1 MNDNYYIMPN
11 KIKQL
16 LVLSACAFFLACGTS
31 TNERGIASTTSDS
44 TASGSAYNSSDG
56 FAPASPTAGPQ
67 APAMSAPGDST
78 AAATTP
84 AGTTTTTTPTGT
96 PGSTPAATTTTP
108 AAPPV
113 TAAKPAAADNSADI
127 KKGEALISKSDCLA
141 CHKVDAKILG
151 PSYKDVAAKY
161 PNNAATIAQ
170 LANKIKNGGS
180 GVWGA
185 IPMSP
190 HPALSDDDA
199 KAMVR
204 YIMSL
209 K

>member
-1 MNDNYYIMPN
+1 M
-11 KIKQL
+11 KQFFFL
-16 LVLSACAFFLACGTS
+16 GLCALFLACGTS
-31 TNERGIASTTSDS
+31 TNERGITSTTTDS
-44 TASGSAYNSSDG
+44 TASGSAYKSSDG
-56 FAPASPTAGPQ
+56 FAPAAASAAPES
-67 APAMSAPGDST
+67 PAMTVAVPAARVDST
-78 AAATTP
+78 AVVAP
-84 AGTTTTTTPTGT
+84 PSTTPT
-96 PGSTPAATTTTP
+96 ATTAP
-108 AAPPV
+108 AGSPAT
-113 TAAKPAAADNSADI
+113 TAAVVPTKPAAVDNSADI

-141 CHKVDAKILG
+141 CHKIDAKLLG

-170 LANKIKNGGS
+170 LAGKIKSGGS

>member
-1 MNDNYYIMPN
+1 M
-11 KIKQL
+11 KQF
-16 LVLSACAFFLACGTS
+16 FFLGLCALFLSCGTP
-31 TNERGIASTTSDS
+31 TNERGITSTTTDS
-44 TASGSAYNSSDG
+44 TASGSAYKSSDG
-56 FAPASPTAGPQ
+56 FAPAAASAAPER
-67 APAMSAPGDST
+67 PAMTVAVPAAPVDST
-78 AAATTP
+78 AVVAAPATTP
-84 AGTTTTTTPTGT
+84 T
-96 PGSTPAATTTTP
+96 ATTAPAGSPATT
-108 AAPPV
+108 AAVVP
-113 TAAKPAAADNSADI
+113 AKPAAVDNSADI

-141 CHKVDAKILG
+141 CHKIDAKLLG

-170 LANKIKNGGS
+170 LAGKIKSGGS

>member
-1 MNDNYYIMPN
+1 M
-11 KIKQL
+11 KQL
-16 LVLSACAFFLACGTS
+16 FVLGVCALFLACGSS

-56 FAPASPTAGPQ
+56 FAPASPTASPQ
-67 APAMSAPGDST
+67 APAMSAPGDS
-78 AAATTP
+78 AAAVTTPVATPATTP
-84 AGTTTTTTPTGT
+84 AGTPV
-96 PGSTPAATTTTP
+96 STPAATTTP

-113 TAAKPAAADNSADI
+113 AAAKPAAADNSADI

-141 CHKVDAKILG
+141 CHKIDAKLLG

-170 LANKIKNGGS
+170 LASKIKNGGS

-204 YIMSL
+204 YILSL

>member
-1 MNDNYYIMPN
+1 M
-11 KIKQL
+11 KQL
-16 LVLSACAFFLACGTS
+16 LVLGVCALFLACGTS
-31 TNERGIASTTSDS
+31 TNERGITSTTTDS

-56 FAPASPTAGPQ
+56 FAPASPATPQ
-67 APAMSAPGDST
+67 TPAMIAPGDSAAVVT
-78 AAATTP
+78 APAGTAATTP
-84 AGTTTTTTPTGT
+84 TATKPAATPV
-96 PGSTPAATTTTP
+96 SKPAATTTP
-108 AAPPV
+108 AATPV
-113 TAAKPAAADNSADI
+113 AAAKPAAADNSADI

-141 CHKVDAKILG
+141 CHKVDGKILG

-185 IPMSP
+185 VPMSP

-204 YIMSL
+204 YILSL

>member
-1 MNDNYYIMPN
+1 MPN

-16 LVLSACAFFLACGTS
+16 LVLSVCAFFLACGDS

-56 FAPASPTAGPQ
+56 FAPAA
-67 APAMSAPGDST
+67 APVTSQS
-78 AAATTP
+78 
-84 AGTTTTTTPTGT
+84 
-96 PGSTPAATTTTP
+96 PAATVATP
-108 AAPPV
+108 AAPVDSAATTATTTVSAPATNPAAASAAPKPATPAV
-113 TAAKPAAADNSADI
+113 AAAKPAAASNSADI

-141 CHKVDAKILG
+141 CHKVDAKLLG
-151 PSYKDVAAKY
+151 PSYKEVAAKY
-161 PNNAATIAQ
+161 ANNASTVSQ
-170 LANKIKNGGS
+170 LANKIKSGGS

-185 IPMSP
+185 VPMSP

-204 YIMSL
+204 YILSL

>member
-1 MNDNYYIMPN
+1 M
-11 KIKQL
+11 KQL
-16 LVLSACAFFLACGTS
+16 LVLGVCALFLACGTS
-31 TNERGIASTTSDS
+31 TNERGITSTTTDS

-56 FAPASPTAGPQ
+56 FAPASPATPQ
-67 APAMSAPGDST
+67 SPTIIAPGDSAAAVTTT
-78 AAATTP
+78 AGTAATTP
-84 AGTTTTTTPTGT
+84 AAT
-96 PGSTPAATTTTP
+96 TPAATTTASTPVSKPAATTTP
-108 AAPPV
+108 AATPV
-113 TAAKPAAADNSADI
+113 AAAKPAAADNSADI

-141 CHKVDAKILG
+141 CHKVDGKILG

-161 PNNAATIAQ
+161 PNNAATITQ
-170 LANKIKNGGS
+170 LANKIKKGGS

-185 IPMSP
+185 VPMSP
-190 HPALSDDDA
+190 HPTLSDDDA

>member
-1 MNDNYYIMPN
+1 MPN

-16 LVLSACAFFLACGTS
+16 LVLSACAIFLACGDS

-44 TASGSAYNSSDG
+44 TASGSAYKSSDG
-56 FAPASPTAGPQ
+56 FAPAAAPVASQSPATTV
-67 APAMSAPGDST
+67 SAPVAPVDST
-78 AAATTP
+78 ATT
-84 AGTTTTTTPTGT
+84 
-96 PGSTPAATTTTP
+96 ATTTVSAPVTTATAATAAGATPKPATP
-108 AAPPV
+108 AVA
-113 TAAKPAAADNSADI
+113 AAKPAATSNNADI

-141 CHKVDAKILG
+141 CHKVDAKLLG
-151 PSYKDVAAKY
+151 PSYKEVAAKY
-161 PNNAATIAQ
+161 ANNASTVSQ
-170 LANKIKNGGS
+170 LANKIKSGGS

-185 IPMSP
+185 VPMSP

-204 YIMSL
+204 YILSL

>member
-1 MNDNYYIMPN
+1 M
-11 KIKQL
+11 KQFFFL
-16 LVLSACAFFLACGTS
+16 WLCALFLACGTS
-31 TNERGIASTTSDS
+31 TNERGITSTRTDS
-44 TASGSAYNSSDG
+44 TASGSAYKSSDG
-56 FAPASPTAGPQ
+56 FAPAAASAAPES
-67 APAMSAPGDST
+67 PAMTVAVPAAPVDST
-78 AAATTP
+78 AVVAAPATTP
-84 AGTTTTTTPTGT
+84 T
-96 PGSTPAATTTTP
+96 ATTAP
-108 AAPPV
+108 AGSPAT
-113 TAAKPAAADNSADI
+113 TAAVVPTKPAAVDNSADI

-141 CHKVDAKILG
+141 CHKIDAKLLG

-170 LANKIKNGGS
+170 LAGKIKSGGS

-199 KAMVR
+199 KSMVR

>member
-1 MNDNYYIMPN
+1 M
-11 KIKQL
+11 KQFFFL
-16 LVLSACAFFLACGTS
+16 GLCALFLACGTS
-31 TNERGIASTTSDS
+31 TNERGITSTTTDS
-44 TASGSAYNSSDG
+44 TASGSAYKSSDG
-56 FAPASPTAGPQ
+56 FAPAAASAAPES
-67 APAMSAPGDST
+67 PAMTVAVPAAPVDST
-78 AAATTP
+78 AVVAAPATTLTATTAP
-84 AGTTTTTTPTGT
+84 AGSP
-96 PGSTPAATTTTP
+96 ATT
-108 AAPPV
+108 AAVVP
-113 TAAKPAAADNSADI
+113 AKPAAVDNSADI

-141 CHKVDAKILG
+141 CHKIDAKLLG

-161 PNNAATIAQ
+161 PNKAATIAQ
-170 LANKIKNGGS
+170 LAGKIKSGGS

>member
-1 MNDNYYIMPN
+1 M
-11 KIKQL
+11 KQF
-16 LVLSACAFFLACGTS
+16 FFLGLCALFLSCGTP
-31 TNERGIASTTSDS
+31 TNERGITSTTTDS
-44 TASGSAYNSSDG
+44 TASGSAYKSSDG
-56 FAPASPTAGPQ
+56 FAPAAASAAPES
-67 APAMSAPGDST
+67 PAMTVAVPAARVDST
-78 AAATTP
+78 AVVAAPATTP
-84 AGTTTTTTPTGT
+84 T
-96 PGSTPAATTTTP
+96 ATTAPAGSPATT
-108 AAPPV
+108 AAVVP
-113 TAAKPAAADNSADI
+113 AKPAAVDNSADI

-141 CHKVDAKILG
+141 CHKIDAKLLG

-170 LANKIKNGGS
+170 LAGKIKSGGS

>member
-1 MNDNYYIMPN
+1 M
-11 KIKQL
+11 KQFFFL
-16 LVLSACAFFLACGTS
+16 GLCALFLACGTS
-31 TNERGIASTTSDS
+31 TNERGITSTTTDS
-44 TASGSAYNSSDG
+44 TASGSAYKSSDG
-56 FAPASPTAGPQ
+56 FAPAAASAAPES
-67 APAMSAPGDST
+67 PAMTVAVPAAPVDST
-78 AAATTP
+78 AVVAAPATTP
-84 AGTTTTTTPTGT
+84 T
-96 PGSTPAATTTTP
+96 ATTAPAGSPATT
-108 AAPPV
+108 AAVVP
-113 TAAKPAAADNSADI
+113 AKPAAVDNSADI

-141 CHKVDAKILG
+141 CHKIDAKLLG

-170 LANKIKNGGS
+170 LAGKIKSGGS

-199 KAMVR
+199 KSMVR

>member
-1 MNDNYYIMPN
+1 M
-11 KIKQL
+11 KQFFFL
-16 LVLSACAFFLACGTS
+16 GLCALFLACGTS
-31 TNERGIASTTSDS
+31 TNERGITSTTTDS
-44 TASGSAYNSSDG
+44 TASGSAYKSSDG
-56 FAPASPTAGPQ
+56 FAPAAASAAPES
-67 APAMSAPGDST
+67 PAMTVAVPAAPVDST
-78 AAATTP
+78 AVVAAPATTP
-84 AGTTTTTTPTGT
+84 T
-96 PGSTPAATTTTP
+96 ATTAP
-108 AAPPV
+108 AGSPAT
-113 TAAKPAAADNSADI
+113 TAAVVPTKPAAVDNSADI

-141 CHKVDAKILG
+141 CHKIDAKLLG

-170 LANKIKNGGS
+170 LAGKIKSGGS

>member
-1 MNDNYYIMPN
+1 M
-11 KIKQL
+11 KQL
-16 LVLSACAFFLACGTS
+16 FFLGVCALFLACGSS
-31 TNERGIASTTSDS
+31 TNERGIASATTDT
-44 TASGSAYNSSDG
+44 TASGSAYKSSDG
-56 FAPASPTAGPQ
+56 FAPASTNAAPKT
-67 APAMSAPGDST
+67 PAMSAPGDSPAT
-78 AAATTP
+78 GTTP
-84 AGTTTTTTPTGT
+84 AGTAV
-96 PGSTPAATTTTP
+96 STPAGSPVTTPAVTTTP
-108 AAPPV
+108 AASAKPAATV
-113 TAAKPAAADNSADI
+113 VAAAKPAAADNSGDV

-141 CHKVDAKILG
+141 CHKIDAKLLG

-161 PNNAATIAQ
+161 SNNAATIAL

-190 HPALSDDDA
+190 HPTLSDDDA

>member
-1 MNDNYYIMPN
+1 M
-11 KIKQL
+11 KQF
-16 LVLSACAFFLACGTS
+16 FFLGLCALFLSCGTP
-31 TNERGIASTTSDS
+31 TNERGITSTTTDS
-44 TASGSAYNSSDG
+44 TASGSAYKSSDG
-56 FAPASPTAGPQ
+56 FAPAAASAAPES
-67 APAMSAPGDST
+67 PAMTVAVPAAPVDST
-78 AAATTP
+78 AVVAAPATTP
-84 AGTTTTTTPTGT
+84 T
-96 PGSTPAATTTTP
+96 ATTAPAGSPATT
-108 AAPPV
+108 AAVVP
-113 TAAKPAAADNSADI
+113 AKPAAVDNSADI

-141 CHKVDAKILG
+141 CHKIDAKLLG

-170 LANKIKNGGS
+170 LAGKIKSGGS